1 MNNKGFTMVELLVAM
16 AIMGLLII
24 MAFPTI
30 RAIQTNNNNTKYK
43 EYGTSAISATKI
55 YTDSYAEDLFDDE
68 QSNEFKVVY
77 FDELAKK
84 DLIKDINISDSTCII
99 ESSVTVVK
107 YKDDYSYCLHL
118 ICKSK
123 NNKPGD
129 KPLYEEN
136 NRRGNCSKF
145 TPRKVNY
152 IYDTTK
158 SKDAVDGDENYIVLH
173 PSKFGFNFN
182 ANHDVFLKWNTKRDG
197 TGKTYYPGDKL
208 DKIEGD
214 VNLYAITRKWE
225 YYLHLN
231 KGIGDSGTITD
242 NPHKCVYGSDCSIPD
257 NKYSKVGYTF
267 DGWSDGTN
275 KYSNKENVKTRIGNN
290 IPGDGHKV
298 YLTATFKIKSCTV
311 TYSPNGGVFNNHAND
326 TVQTVNWGSYYGD
339 ATDGM
344 RNSLGGHYNAT
355 RIGYHLEEATAWTNG
370 SKTFDQRKRYLA
382 QEVCDLSVK
391 SNSTTLKANWKIS
404 SYTCAAGKYLKK
416 GATSCSDCISGNYC
430 PGGTFYYNESNV
442 QGLNSC
448 PSGYGNSPT
457 GSSKNTQCYMKVSKN
472 YYVKNAKDSSATKC
486 PSGEQSDAHNVN
498 YGNKSNCNKTIPTYT
513 CIAGNYLPKNKKS
526 CVPCINAYYCKG
538 GTWQLS
544 TSADQGLTPCPN
556 GYKNSPNGSK
566 EEKQCFMKVPKNYYV
581 RNAKESS
588 TNACPTGEQKDA
600 HNVNYGSTSRCVKKK
615 FTIKVA
621 KSTGIKSVTLDGSS
635 STLTKTVDYGTKVK
649 IQASAEKY
657 YQFTEWSDSD
667 KNKTRTV
674 EVKSNITLT
683 AKARKNTMLLVR
695 NLNGGS
701 LRVGDKQVCAKSAG
715 CKSNECDWYTDSNG
729 KKTDHPGCTGKSSGV
744 VFKGNAYPY
753 DSTIFKNNGTK
764 NYCGEKAHLRA
775 KHSKKSCKNN
785 KDKSYWIV
793 GTPTSAKG
801 DAKIDQTKEYD
812 TVEKFV
818 RACSTSKQNHIKDFE
833 TKDITIYLYAEWY

>member
-1 MNNKGFTMVELLVAM
+1 MKKNNKGFTMVELLVTM

-43 EYGTSAISATKI
+43 EYGTSAISAAKI
-55 YTDSYAEDLFDDE
+55 YADSYAEDLFASE
-68 QSNEFKVVY
+68 QSNEFKVVN

-84 DLIKDINISDSTCII
+84 DLIKDINISEATCII
-99 ESSVTVVK
+99 ESSVTIVK

-118 ICKSK
+118 VCKSK
-123 NNKPGD
+123 NSKPGD

-311 TYSPNGGVFNNHAND
+311 TYSPNGGVFNNNK
-326 TVQTVNWGSYYGD
+326 TNVVQTVNWGSYYGD

-344 RNSLGGHYNAT
+344 RNARGGFYNAT
-355 RIGYHLEEATAWTNG
+355 RSGFQLNDATAWTNG

-391 SNSTTLKANWKIS
+391 SNSTTLNANWIVVPT
-404 SYTCAAGKYLKK
+404 YTCAAGNYLKK
-416 GATSCSDCISGNYC
+416 NNTTCTRCPANYYC
-430 PGGTFYYNESNV
+430 PGGTFY
-442 QGLNSC
+442 
-448 PSGYGNSPT
+448 
-457 GSSKNTQCYMKVSKN
+457 K
-472 YYVKNAKDSSATKC
+472 
-486 PSGEQSDAHNVN
+486 
-498 YGNKSNCNKTIPTYT
+498 
-513 CIAGNYLPKNKKS
+513 
-526 CVPCINAYYCKG
+526 
-538 GTWQLS
+538 S
-544 TSADQGLTPCPN
+544 TSADQGIHACPSSH
-556 GYKNSPNGSK
+556 KNST
-566 EEKQCFMKVPKNYYV
+566 
-581 RNAKESS
+581 A
-588 TNACPTGEQKDA
+588 
-600 HNVNYGSTSRCVKKK
+600 GST
-615 FTIKVA
+615 
-621 KSTGIKSVTLDGSS
+621 
-635 STLTKTVDYGTKVK
+635 K
-649 IQASAEKY
+649 IQNC
-657 YQFTEWSDSD
+657 
-667 KNKTRTV
+667 NK
-674 EVKSNITLT
+674 TLT
-683 AKARKNTMLLVR
+683 AHFKFQNGANNFNPTTPAQR
-695 NLNGGS
+695 NPS
-701 LRVGDKQVCAKSAG
+701 CTAYYPSASCSVSSPTLSNLPTNIISG
-715 CKSNECDWYTDSNG
+715 CKSKYYKLLVVKGWNTNASATTG
-729 KKTDHPGCTGKSSGV
+729 STGKIAISSETTFYSIIV
-744 VFKGNAYPY
+744 GNSSYINKKKAFTVHAHTCN
-753 DSTIFKNNGTK
+753 SKNSK
-764 NYCGEKAHLRA
+764 NVYNRTGPAQGLYF
-775 KHSKKSCKNN
+775 NP
-785 KDKSYWIV
+785 KSYI
-793 GTPTSAKG
+793 
-801 DAKIDQTKEYD
+801 KEG
-812 TVEKFV
+812 EKFV
-818 RACSTSKQNHIKDFE
+818 WNGNWYVNSKYNTSSDKDTSGWFYLVGKGTGCDNGPCFDNSYIKAFQLE
-833 TKDITIYLYAEWY
+833 F